1 MSGILGIVL
10 PVFALVLAGYI
21 GGRAR
26 WLSEEGIKGL
36 SSFVFYL
43 AIPALLFRTLARGEI
58 PEALDFDIVFAY
70 FSGAFLVMGVAWAA
84 GRLVFANGAGEL
96 ALMGMGSMYS
106 NTVLLGIPL
115 VYAVFGEPGILPMM
129 MIVTFHSLILLP
141 LTMILI
147 ELGRAGGRAA
157 DNPGGGARRVAAS
170 TAASVFKNPVI
181 LSMLAGLA
189 YNISGLALPGPV
201 DSFAGLLG
209 GASAPCALFALG
221 ATLAAYRLGGDLRE
235 SLVVVALKLLLHPL
249 AVWLA
254 ATQIFALSPVWAAV
268 ATLTAALP
276 SGVNVFVIARQYDI
290 YLARASAIILIST
303 GLSVLTLAALIAWL
317 APS

>member
-1 MSGILGIVL
+1 LSDILGIIL
-10 PVFALVLAGYI
+10 PVFALVLLGYV

-26 WLSEEGIKGL
+26 WMSEAGVKGL

-70 FSGAFLVMGVAWAA
+70 FAGAFLVMGVAWAV
-84 GRLVFANGAGEL
+84 GRLVFANGVAEL

-141 LTMILI
+141 LTMILV
-147 ELGRAGGRAA
+147 EFGQAGGQTA
-157 DNPGGGARRVAAS
+157 GGARRVFLS

-201 DSFAGLLG
+201 DVFAGLLG

-221 ATLAAYRLGGDLRE
+221 ATLAAYRIAGDLRE
-235 SLVVVALKLLLHPL
+235 TLVVVALKLLLHPL
-249 AVWLA
+249 AVWIA
-254 ATQIFALSPVWAAV
+254 ATQIFALTPLWASV

-290 YLARASAIILIST
+290 YLARASAAVLISV

>member
-1 MSGILGIVL
+1 MSAILGIIL

-26 WLSEEGIKGL
+26 WLSEEGVKGL

-43 AIPALLFRTLARGEI
+43 AIPALLFRTLASGEI
-58 PEALDFDIVFAY
+58 PETLDFDIVFAY
-70 FSGAFLVMGVAWAA
+70 FAGAFVVMGVAWAA
-84 GRLVFANGAGEL
+84 GRLAFANGASEL

-141 LTMILI
+141 LTMTLV
-147 ELGRAGGRAA
+147 ELGRAGG
-157 DNPGGGARRVAAS
+157 GESGGARRVAVS
-170 TAASVFKNPVI
+170 TASAVLKNPVI

-189 YNISGLALPGPV
+189 YNVSGLALPGPV
-201 DSFAGLLG
+201 DAFAGLLG

-254 ATQIFALSPVWAAV
+254 ATQIFALSPLWAAV

-290 YLARASAIILIST
+290 YLARASAVILIST
-303 GLSVLTLAALIAWL
+303 GLSVLTLAALIAWI
-317 APS
+317 APGV

>member
-1 MSGILGIVL
+1 MTSILGIIL

-26 WLSEEGIKGL
+26 WMSEEGVKGL

-43 AIPALLFRTLARGEI
+43 AIPALLFRTLARGEM
-58 PEALDFDIVFAY
+58 PEVLEFDIVFAY
-70 FSGAFLVMGVAWAA
+70 FAGAFLVMGVAWAV
-84 GRLVFANGAGEL
+84 GRLAFANGAGEL

-115 VYAVFGEPGILPMM
+115 VFAVFGEPGILPMM

-147 ELGRAGGRAA
+147 EWGQVGGEGGGPA
-157 DNPGGGARRVAAS
+157 GGGARRVLVS
-170 TAASVFKNPVI
+170 TAAAVFKNPVI
-181 LSMLAGLA
+181 LSILAGIA
-189 YNISGLALPGPV
+189 YNLSGLALPAPA
-201 DSFAGLLG
+201 DAFAGLLG

-221 ATLAAYRLGGDLRE
+221 ATLAAYRVGGDLRE
-235 SLVVVALKLLLHPL
+235 SLVVVALKLVLHPL
-249 AVWLA
+249 AVWLM
-254 ATQIFALSPVWAAV
+254 ATQVFALTPLWAAV

-276 SGVNVFVIARQYDI
+276 AGVNVFVIARQYDI
-290 YLARASAIILIST
+290 YLARASAAVLIST
-303 GLSVLTLAALIAWL
+303 GLSVATLAALIVWI
-317 APS
+317 APT

>member
-1 MSGILGIVL
+1 M
-10 PVFALVLAGYI
+10 
-21 GGRAR
+21 AR
-26 WLSEEGIKGL
+26 
-36 SSFVFYL
+36 
-43 AIPALLFRTLARGEI
+43 
-58 PEALDFDIVFAY
+58 
-70 FSGAFLVMGVAWAA
+70 AA

-147 ELGRAGGRAA
+147 ELGQAA
-157 DNPGGGARRVAAS
+157 NNPGGARRVAVS
-170 TAASVFKNPVI
+170 TASAVFKNPVI

-189 YNISGLALPGPV
+189 YNVSGLALPGPV

-249 AVWLA
+249 AVWIA

-290 YLARASAIILIST
+290 YLARASAVILIST

-317 APS
+317 APGV